1 LIKEDELRRIAG
13 RKKIPL
19 GIVEKDYVITLV
31 LSEISKF
38 ECTHK
43 MIFKGGACIKKIYF
57 PDARFSVDVGFTCLE
72 NVTEGLLGD
81 LNKRL
86 RGNEIENISFIDVIK
101 EEEKREGIRL
111 SVRHQDMRGHRTSIK
126 IDLSLRDDTVNIPQS
141 KEILDTYGLIP
152 FKLGAMAFDEL
163 LAEKVRA
170 VIARSA
176 PRDIYDIWFLHK
188 KGANFHLDLVNKKLK
203 LLKKDRRF
211 NQHLFLQRLDKRE
224 KGWERDLGMLLPD
237 VPQYDQVK
245 ADIMEFVSQ

>member
-1 LIKEDELRRIAG
+1 MKEDELRRIAG

-19 GIVEKDYVITLV
+19 GIVEKDYIITLV
-31 LSEISKF
+31 LSEISKL
-38 ECTHK
+38 ECIQK
-43 MIFKGGACIKKIYF
+43 MIFKGGTCIKKIYF
-57 PDARFSVDVGFTCLE
+57 PDARFSVDVDFTCLG

-101 EEEKREGIRL
+101 EEKREGIRL
-111 SVRHQDMRGHRTSIK
+111 SVRHQDMRGHRTSMK

-152 FKLGAMAFDEL
+152 FKLGAMVLEEL

-188 KGANFHLDLVNKKLK
+188 KGVNFHLDLVNEKLK
-203 LLKKDRRF
+203 LLKKDRPF
-211 NQHLFLQRLDKRE
+211 NQDLFLQRLDERE
-224 KGWERDLGMLLPD
+224 KGWERDLGILLPEA
-237 VPQYDQVK
+237 PPYDQVK
-245 ADIMEFVSQ
+245 ADIMEFISQ